1 MFGVVMVGRTT
12 LRSFIREYEQDTF
25 EWGRTDCI
33 HFVARWIEYNNLPLF
48 DDFSAWDYSDVKTAR
63 SSYVKFLRNH
73 KARSITDVLDQ
84 YYTRVS
90 HIPMSGG
97 IVAKRSHSTLGRAL
111 GIVEGPRGLFMDY
124 DGIKSLPLDPDK
136 DLYWWINDE

>member
-1 MFGVVMVGRTT
+1 MVSRTT
-12 LRSFIREYEQDTF
+12 LRSFLRQYEHETF

-33 HFVARWIEYNNLPLF
+33 HFVARWLEYNSIPLF
-48 DDFSAWDYSDVKTAR
+48 DAFDEWDYSDVKTAR
-63 SSYVKFLRNH
+63 SSYVKFLKKH

-84 YYTRVS
+84 NYCRVS

-97 IVAKRSHSTLGRAL
+97 IVAKRSNSTFGRAL
-111 GIVEGPRGLFMDY
+111 GIVEGSRGLFMDW
-124 DGIKSLPLDPDK
+124 DGVKSLPLDPDK